1 MTSTLLTQKHSS
13 ISNRLSTVTVLFLLA
28 LASSTYA
35 QITLPPRPADPYADP
50 AHDIYNPLRYIAS
63 NALTSVAFG
72 TRRETV
78 MIRMK

>member
-1 MTSTLLTQKHSS
+1 MTSKLLTQKHSS
-13 ISNRLSTVTVLFLLA
+13 ISNRLSTVLFLLA